1 MKRSAWVGVAAAAA
15 AWAALGLGVALAD
28 PDDGAAG
35 APAATAAPVD
45 AAAAVAGAKK
55 KKGGIIVLDAIKVE
69 GRIQKPQAFYILQR
83 TNLNFTSLDL
93 ERSFLP
99 DIEKSV
105 LSDPF

>member
-1 MKRSAWVGVAAAAA
+1 VGLVTAAA
-15 AWAALGLGVALAD
+15 AWAALGLGVALAE
-28 PDDGAAG
+28 PDDAA
-35 APAATAAPVD
+35 APAATAAPD

-83 TNLNFTSLDL
+83 TNLNFTSLEL